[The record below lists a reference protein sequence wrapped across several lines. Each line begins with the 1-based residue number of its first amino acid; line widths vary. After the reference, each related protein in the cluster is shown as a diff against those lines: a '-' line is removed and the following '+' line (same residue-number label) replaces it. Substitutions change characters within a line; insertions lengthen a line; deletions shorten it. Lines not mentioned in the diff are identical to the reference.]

1 MKRLRT
7 KGLQWHAVAFAVCLA
22 VSIGLIVGGFSV
34 PPKGVID
41 GSVLTGVG
49 ELFGFAALAQIR
61 SLVARGKGITQTLF
75 IMAVHCRL
83 NNQWLLLWQ
92 KTQARQSSTN
102 V

>member
-1 MKRLRT
+1 M
-7 KGLQWHAVAFAVCLA
+7 QWHAVAFAVCLA

-61 SLVARGKGITQTLF
+61 SLVARGKGVKIQHGTTSVSVGEEEDLDP
-75 IMAVHCRL
+75 C
-83 NNQWLLLWQ
+83 
-92 KTQARQSSTN
+92 
-102 V
+102 